1 MKTICLIR
9 HAKTEEQEQGQ
20 LDFDREL
27 AARGLKDAPEI
38 ARLLLEK
45 KIIPDYIV
53 SSPARRAISTAIL
66 IAKAYSFSTTRIEQ
80 NSLIYNASLTTLF
93 KLIKTFRDEHDTV
106 FMIGHNPAITLLANY
121 LCMKPILH
129 VPTSGVVCFT
139 FDVKKWSD
147 IEAMKGKQKF
157 FIHP

>member
-1 MKTICLIR
+1 
-9 HAKTEEQEQGQ
+9 
-20 LDFDREL
+20 
-27 AARGLKDAPEI
+27 
-38 ARLLLEK
+38 
-45 KIIPDYIV
+45 
-53 SSPARRAISTAIL
+53 
-66 IAKAYSFSTTRIEQ
+66 
-80 NSLIYNASLTTLF
+80 
-93 KLIKTFRDEHDTV
+93 
-106 FMIGHNPAITLLANY
+106 MIGHNPAITLLANY